1 VSRRPSAGVGCGS
14 ARASVRR
21 GVEKSASSNAPDP
34 LRSVPARDSAIDET
48 TRFFINGD
56 RIPRRGGYEV
66 LARPDNPG
74 RCIARELFHT
84 RRNTIPGHRGKAVG
98 LLGVLDIGDRLG
110 VQVLQGLVEGTVS
123 QRQLRGPARAPGG
136 NAGDELQHRT
146 EVKPRE
152 AGPGDASVLRNATP
166 DIQPRPER
174 YGGRDLLH
182 APPVRRPKWQF
193 PVATSPATADQNE
206 PDFNAS
212 LGWGISSSYSWTEAA

>member
-1 VSRRPSAGVGCGS
+1 MRPPASLSTVTEYPAGADTRSWLALISGSVHRPRIVSHP
-14 ARASVRR
+14 
-21 GVEKSASSNAPDP
+21 KKH
-34 LRSVPARDSAIDET
+34 DS
-48 TRFFINGD
+48 
-56 RIPRRGGYEV
+56 
-66 LARPDNPG
+66 
-74 RCIARELFHT
+74 
-84 RRNTIPGHRGKAVG
+84 GHRGKAVG

-110 VQVLQGLVEGTVS
+110 VQVLQGLVEGTVG